1 MIIVITSASTIP
13 TTRAATTIIFVFSS
27 YRFFL
32 FLLCAD
38 FLPEP
43 VDDLLFAGL
52 LVLLPEDTDFTDF
65 SSGRPVLV
73 RLLSCA
79 VALSDDSPMISGCP
93 MPDDFPTQDGCLM
106 LTDCLT
112 LLPCPAVSFSHCS
125 LLHGSQFR
133 YELLRSLY
141 SAPYPVCLPIYITS

>member
-1 MIIVITSASTIP
+1 MLDLMIIVITSASTIP
-13 TTRAATTIIFVFSS
+13 TTRAATTIIFAFSS

-32 FLLCAD
+32 FLLCAV

-52 LVLLPEDTDFTDF
+52 LVLLSEDTDFTDF

-79 VALSDDSPMISGCP
+79 VALFGRLADDEWLPDAGLFPDTGRLPDADRLPDATPLPGCA
-93 MPDDFPTQDGCLM
+93 FF
-106 LTDCLT
+106 T
-112 LLPCPAVSFSHCS
+112 LLVVARLTVP
-125 LLHGSQFR
+125 L
-133 YELLRSLY
+133 
-141 SAPYPVCLPIYITS
+141 

>member
-1 MIIVITSASTIP
+1 MLDLMIIVITSASTIP

-52 LVLLPEDTDFTDF
+52 LDLLPEDTDFTDF

-79 VALSDDSPMISGCP
+79 VALFGRLADDKWLPDAGRFPDTGRLPDADRLPDATPLPGCV
-93 MPDDFPTQDGCLM
+93 FF
-106 LTDCLT
+106 T
-112 LLPCPAVSFSHCS
+112 LLVVARLTVP
-125 LLHGSQFR
+125 L
-133 YELLRSLY
+133 
-141 SAPYPVCLPIYITS
+141 